1 MTTFWEGRDAK
12 VGFVDFCRLTRW
24 IRSASQLTRLSTVG
38 IWLLLRVE
46 RLQAGREGGPRER
59 PGGETVLADSEGTSR
74 ENRVATT
81 RERRG
86 GGSQKERVGPSYVST
101 LSSSHALASS
111 CSSKMHLEMD
121 ESGAVQWRLLWFCRS
136 LREPQALSKGS
147 SDAVMYVLATCGVRE
162 QPQERRGSR

>member
-46 RLQAGREGGPRER
+46 RLQAGRERGPRER

-86 GGSQKERVGPSYVST
+86 EEGARKKGWGRAMSPLFLPPMPLRHPARVKCIWKWMRAARCSGDCCGFAGVSGSHKPYRRV
-101 LSSSHALASS
+101 
-111 CSSKMHLEMD
+111 
-121 ESGAVQWRLLWFCRS
+121 R
-136 LREPQALSKGS
+136 
-147 SDAVMYVLATCGVRE
+147 VM
-162 QPQERRGSR
+162 P